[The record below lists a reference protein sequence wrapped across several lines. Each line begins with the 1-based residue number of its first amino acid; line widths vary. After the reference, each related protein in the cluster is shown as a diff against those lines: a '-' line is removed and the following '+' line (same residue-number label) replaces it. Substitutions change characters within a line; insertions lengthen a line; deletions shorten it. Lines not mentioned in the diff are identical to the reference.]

1 MPLMKQITKITL
13 VAVVL
18 GGFLLI
24 QGCKKDSGPGESVE
38 DVQLAKL
45 SKTWRFSSV
54 TLDGVDQD
62 GYNNFVLIISGTPGS
77 SSFGYNANGRPSTS
91 PWPSSGPW
99 KFGDIPETQI
109 IRDPDT
115 GDELDI
121 TYSVS
126 DTQLQLTFNFS
137 GTGFPGGRTTNVN
150 GSWVF
155 NLVP

>member
-13 VAVVL
+13 VAMVL

-54 TLDGVDQD
+54 TLDATDQD
-62 GYNNFVLIISGTPGS
+62 GYDNFTLTISGTAGNT
-77 SSFGYNANGRPSTS
+77 SFGYTAGGRPSTS
-91 PWPSSGPW
+91 PWPSSGTW
-99 KFGDIPETQI
+99 SFGGTPETQI
-109 IRDPDT
+109 IRDPGT
-115 GDELDI
+115 GDELAI

-126 DTQLQLTFNFS
+126 DTQLQITFNFS
-137 GTGFPGGRTTNVN
+137 GTGYPGRTSNVN
-150 GSWVF
+150 GQWVF